1 MLKVYDVSKSFGGL
15 RVIDSFSMEVYPEQI
30 VGIIGPNGAGKTTL
44 FNIITGY
51 LSPDRGSVTINDHE
65 ITNKKPEKINRFGIS
80 RTFQLVKPFANMT
93 VLENVMI
100 GAFSHTSKTSLAKEK
115 AYEYVEMVGLQAK
128 AHEKAGKLS
137 LPERKQIE
145 LARSLATEPKYLF
158 LDEVFSGLNPSEI
171 EGIIKLINR
180 IKDLKKIAF
189 IVIEHNVRVI
199 SGISDKVYVLHH
211 GVNIAEGT
219 PDEVLTNKE
228 VITAYLGS
236 E

>member
-1 MLKVYDVSKSFGGL
+1 MLKVHDVSKSFGGL
-15 RVIDSFSMEVYPEQI
+15 RVIDSFSMEVHPNQI

-51 LSPDRGSVTINDHE
+51 LSPDRGRVMINDQD
-65 ITNKKPEKINRFGIS
+65 ITKYKPEKINRYGIS

-100 GAFSHTSKTSLAKEK
+100 GAFSHTSKTLEARKIAQEYVDLVGLKEK
-115 AYEYVEMVGLQAK
+115 AE
-128 AHEKAGKLS
+128 EKAGKLS

-145 LARSLATEPKYLF
+145 LARALATEPKYLF

-171 EGIIKLINR
+171 EGVIKLIHH
-180 IKDLKKIAF
+180 IKEVKKIAF
-189 IVIEHNVRVI
+189 VVIEHNVRVI

-211 GVNIAEGT
+211 GVVIAEGT
-219 PDEVLTNKE
+219 ANEVLSNNE
-228 VITAYLGS
+228 VISAYLGGS
-236 E
+236 

>member
-1 MLKVYDVSKSFGGL
+1 MLKVSNVSKSFGGL
-15 RVIDSFSMEVYPEQI
+15 KVIESFSMEIEDNQI

-51 LSPDRGSVTINDHE
+51 LSPDRGKVQINDAN
-65 ITNKKPEKINRFGIS
+65 ITNLKPEKINRLGIA

-100 GAFSHTSKTSLAKEK
+100 GAFAKTSNISEARKS
-115 AYEYVEMVGLQAK
+115 AYEYIEIVGLK
-128 AHEKAGKLS
+128 NKSEEFAGKLS

-145 LARSLATEPKYLF
+145 LARALATEPKFLF
-158 LDEVFSGLNPSEI
+158 LDEVFSGLNHSEI
-171 EGIIKLINR
+171 EETIKLINKIR
-180 IKDLKKIAF
+180 ELKKISF
-189 IVIEHNVRVI
+189 IIIEHNVRII
-199 SGISDKVYVLHH
+199 SGVSHKVYVLHH

-219 PDEVLTNKE
+219 PEEVLSNKE
-228 VITAYLGS
+228 VITAYLGG

>member
-1 MLKVYDVSKSFGGL
+1 MLKVHDISKSFGGL
-15 RVIDSFSMEVYPEQI
+15 RVIDSFSMEVHPNQI

-51 LSPDRGSVTINDHE
+51 LSPDRGSVMIDNRD
-65 ITNKKPEKINRFGIS
+65 ITKNKPEKINRYGIS

-100 GAFSHTSKTSLAKEK
+100 GAFSHTSKTAE
-115 AYEYVEMVGLQAK
+115 ARRIAHEYLELVGLQAK
-128 AHEKAGKLS
+128 SDERAGKLS

-145 LARSLATEPKYLF
+145 LARALATEPKYLF

-171 EGIIKLINR
+171 EEIIKLINS
-180 IKDLKKIAF
+180 IKELKKISF
-189 IVIEHNVRVI
+189 VVIEHNVRVI

-211 GVNIAEGT
+211 GVVIANGN
-219 PDEVLTNKE
+219 PDEVLTNNE
-228 VITAYLGS
+228 VISAYLGG
-236 E
+236 

>member
-1 MLKVYDVSKSFGGL
+1 MLKVCDVSKSFGGL
-15 RVIDSFSMEVYPEQI
+15 RVIDSFSMEVNPDQI

-51 LSPDRGSVTINDHE
+51 LSPDRGRVTINDLD
-65 ITNKKPEKINRFGIS
+65 ITNHKPEKINQYGIS

-100 GAFSHTSKTSLAKEK
+100 GAFSRTSKTSAAKEI
-115 AYEYVEMVGLQAK
+115 AYEYVEMVGLEAK
-128 AHEKAGKLS
+128 AFEKAGKLS

-145 LARSLATEPKYLF
+145 LARTLATEPKYLF

-180 IKDLKKIAF
+180 IKALKKIAF